1 VAHDCSKPRTSVR
14 RKTAPSRAEDHW
26 LLWDQ
31 VVDQEQV
38 RMRRRGSQHPDRRI
52 GCNHRDRSL
61 LRRRNLCQRHRHLRD
76 LRRPSAGRRRG
87 GRISLTRPTARRS
100 TRRGRR
106 PVRRSSSG
114 TAATLPRR
122 QRDCDFRASRSP
134 QCRVARHVAP
144 RPSGR
149 AIAFR
154 HSGCAAR
161 PSARSA
167 AAHVTGARGSASS
180 AAPGWAA
187 TRGLLFVAATPA
199 RSSTQELKQR
209 SNPRQNEHGPA
220 RARQAMSFK
229 SRGVAAVRF
238 ATPARSPSMQT
249 PTRASS

>member
-1 VAHDCSKPRTSVR
+1 
-14 RKTAPSRAEDHW
+14 
-26 LLWDQ
+26 
-31 VVDQEQV
+31 
-38 RMRRRGSQHPDRRI
+38 MRRRGSQHPDRRI
-52 GCNHRDRSL
+52 GCDHRDRSL

-87 GRISLTRPTARRS
+87 GRISLTAPDCTPID
-100 TRRGRR
+100 T
-106 PVRRSSSG
+106 
-114 TAATLPRR
+114 TWAATSPSIVIGGPLRHSPGD
-122 QRDCDFRASRSP
+122 QEDCDFRASRSP
-134 QCRVARHVAP
+134 RCRVATHVAP

-187 TRGLLFVAATPA
+187 TRGLLFVVATPA

>member
-1 VAHDCSKPRTSVR
+1 
-14 RKTAPSRAEDHW
+14 
-26 LLWDQ
+26 
-31 VVDQEQV
+31 
-38 RMRRRGSQHPDRRI
+38 MRRRGSQHPIEGSAAITETGAFFDEGSFASGIATYGISGDR
-52 GCNHRDRSL
+52 
-61 LRRRNLCQRHRHLRD
+61 
-76 LRRPSAGRRRG
+76 PAGRRRG
-87 GRISLTRPTARRS
+87 GRISLIAPDCTPIDTTWAATRPS
-100 TRRGRR
+100 I
-106 PVRRSSSG
+106 VIG
-114 TAATLPRR
+114 TAATLRRR
-122 QRDCDFRASRSP
+122 QRDCDFRASRSLR
-134 QCRVARHVAP
+134 CRVARHVAP
-144 RPSGR
+144 RPSRR
-149 AIAFR
+149 AVAFR
-154 HSGCAAR
+154 HSGCTAR